1 MPPSAQQPVTTS
13 SSDPPL
19 GAGPLG
25 ELLFAT
31 FEAPGSTPNTEQS
44 YATTLPAT
52 PPVPYRGTEN
62 REAWELPMEI
72 PWQHQLPDPP
82 SLGNPA
88 TDRELEAFL
97 AARTA
102 IVEEMVSRVTSNNDT
117 PINSRGQPSETIHEV
132 YQQNPMLE
140 GFRHASQMWASW
152 EQRRATSLGG
162 LVTQHPWAH

>member
-1 MPPSAQQPVTTS
+1 MTCNFPGCNSEEHFWKDCPMPRAQENTHLTMPPSAQQPVTTS
-13 SSDPPL
+13 SSDQPS
-19 GAGPLG
+19 GAGPLC

-62 REAWELPMEI
+62 RGEWELPMQV
-72 PWQHQLPDPP
+72 PWQNQLLDPP
-82 SLGNPA
+82 PLGNPA

-102 IVEEMVSRVTSNNDT
+102 VVEEMVSRVTRHNDT
-117 PINSRGQPSETIHEV
+117 PIDPRGQPSETIHEV
-132 YQQNPMLE
+132 YQ
-140 GFRHASQMWASW
+140 
-152 EQRRATSLGG
+152 
-162 LVTQHPWAH
+162 